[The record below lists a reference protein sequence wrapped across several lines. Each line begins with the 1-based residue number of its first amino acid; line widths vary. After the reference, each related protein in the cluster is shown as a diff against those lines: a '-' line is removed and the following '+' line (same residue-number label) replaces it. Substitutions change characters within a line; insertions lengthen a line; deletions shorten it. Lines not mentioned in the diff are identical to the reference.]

1 MESMSSISS
10 EQIRAGRERMGMT
23 QQELAEHV
31 GVSLRTVGNWERGES
46 VPRSRLAVLADV
58 LEIED
63 PREEAREFGR
73 EALIKRLGYLAKR
86 RREEIGIGRVPLGKE
101 LGISDATIRDF
112 EFGRHLPTGRVI
124 NLLERGLEWRP
135 GAVEDVMRQVDRKAS
150 SIGME
155 DLDVVD
161 SQPVP
166 QSLASIPTQELLRE
180 VIRRLSVLE
189 GSAGLP
195 TQEML
200 GLAAS
205 SHIPEHLEGDEDDD
219 LEGER

>member
-58 LEIED
+58 LEIDD
-63 PREEAREFGR
+63 PRGESREFGR

-124 NLLERGLEWRP
+124 SLLERGLEWRP

-155 DLDVVD
+155 DVDLVD

-166 QSLASIPTQELLRE
+166 QSLASIPTQDLLRE

-189 GSAGLP
+189 GGSGLP
-195 TQEML
+195 TQHML
-200 GLAAS
+200 GLAAN
-205 SHIPEHLEGDEDDD
+205 SHIPEHLEGDEDD
-219 LEGER
+219 LGGER